1 MNYIIK
7 KMIIIFWY
15 IKQVRYK
22 YKKLFRKIMKKTMN
36 IIKKNKAAIKA
47 VAIELAEKSIL
58 SPDEIKI
65 ILDDLA

>member
-1 MNYIIK
+1 
-7 KMIIIFWY
+7 MIIIFWY

>member
-1 MNYIIK
+1 
-7 KMIIIFWY
+7 
-15 IKQVRYK
+15 
-22 YKKLFRKIMKKTMN
+22 MKKTMN
-36 IIKKNKAAIKA
+36 IIKKNKKAIKA